1 MMDLNAGH
9 VHRDWSWPEVDGE
22 SVVSERDRWS
32 SRVTQ
37 EGLVLAPEI
46 QLAAFRALH
55 IVTKQ
60 VHSSLDLTATLDAV
74 AQGVVDGAGF
84 GAAVVNLARSDGAFV
99 VVSVAGDQD
108 ARDTLMGSVGTADKW
123 AHELARSEPLG
134 NLRFIDGRRSP
145 MTGQLVTWTPDL
157 PVSEDED
164 LWHPRD
170 ALLAPLSASSGEW
183 VGVLS
188 VDLPFH
194 GRRPDPWQLEI
205 LELFAD
211 HAAIAIQ
218 HAGLHSA
225 LREQEA
231 QARYAASHDALT
243 GLSNRAVL
251 LRAEQPIPDAGNE
264 RAVLLIDLDGFKKIN
279 DTRGHE
285 AGDEVLR
292 TVAHRLRDLVPDADI
307 IARIGGDEF
316 VVVISGPRV
325 IGSAQSAAAR
335 IGAEIGR
342 PIQGRFGTYQVGAS
356 IGLALATTPVPLSEL
371 LARADAAMYAQ
382 KRGRA
387 EADVG

>member
-1 MMDLNAGH
+1 M
-9 VHRDWSWPEVDGE
+9 DGE
-22 SVVSERDRWS
+22 GNVSESDRWS
-32 SRVTQ
+32 DRVAA
-37 EGLVLAPEI
+37 EGLFLAPDT

-55 IVTKQ
+55 LVTKK

-84 GAAVVNLARSDGAFV
+84 GAAVVNLARPDGAFV
-99 VVSVAGDQD
+99 VVSVAGDQA
-108 ARDTLMGSVGTADKW
+108 AREALMGSVGTADKW
-123 AHELARSEPLG
+123 AHELERSQPLG
-134 NLRFIDGRRSP
+134 SLRFVDGRRKP
-145 MTGQLVTWTPDL
+145 MTGQLTTWIPDL
-157 PVSEDED
+157 PESDDEN
-164 LWHPRD
+164 LWHPQD
-170 ALLAPLSASSGEW
+170 ALLAPLSLPSGEW

-194 GRRPDPWQLEI
+194 GRRPDLWQLEI

-218 HAGLHSA
+218 HARLHSA
-225 LREQEA
+225 VREQEA

-243 GLSNRAVL
+243 GLANRTVL
-251 LRAEQPIPDAGNE
+251 LGAEQPTPEAGDQ

-292 TVAHRLRDLVPDADI
+292 TVAQRLRELVPDAEI

-316 VVVISGPRV
+316 VVVLSGPRV
-325 IGSAQSAAAR
+325 IASAQAAVAR
-335 IGAEIGR
+335 IGSEIGR
-342 PIQGRFGTYQVGAS
+342 PIEGRFGTNQVGAS
-356 IGLALATTPVPLSEL
+356 IGLALATTPLPLSEL

-387 EADVG
+387 EVDVS